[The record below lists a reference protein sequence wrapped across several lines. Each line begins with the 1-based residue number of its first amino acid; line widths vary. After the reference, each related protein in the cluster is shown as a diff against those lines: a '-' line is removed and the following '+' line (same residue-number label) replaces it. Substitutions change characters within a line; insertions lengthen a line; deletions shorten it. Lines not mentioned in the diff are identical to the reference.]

1 MPKDQDLEY
10 GKWEDM
16 NGAVRT
22 GLALGGG
29 VGLGASSFPSKRL
42 DIEPLCQLLLELP
55 GVPGLGAESA
65 PADAVPAMYIAALPL
80 PGRAAGK
87 RFTMTEEDRG
97 MICWSFLNSTE
108 RRGTKWSVLGALE
121 A

>member
-1 MPKDQDLEY
+1 
-10 GKWEDM
+10 M
-16 NGAVRT
+16 NERMRT

-29 VGLGASSFPSKRL
+29 VGLGASSFPSKRR

-55 GVPGLGAESA
+55 DVPDFEAESA

-97 MICWSFLNSTE
+97 MICWSFLNSARE
-108 RRGTKWSVLGALE
+108 KGG
-121 A
+121 